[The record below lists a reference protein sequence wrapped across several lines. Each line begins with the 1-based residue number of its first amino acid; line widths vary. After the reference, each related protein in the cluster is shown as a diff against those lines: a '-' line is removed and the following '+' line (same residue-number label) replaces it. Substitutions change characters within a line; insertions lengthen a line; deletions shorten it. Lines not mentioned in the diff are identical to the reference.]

1 MYRSLK
7 SLDSKNKYFK
17 DLAVFPGFNIL
28 DKPVNIKDNLNINNH
43 VVLGP
48 DKVIDEKIY
57 INFIGVV
64 NKNHDKTTRKS
75 AKPEQKQK
83 KQTKKAKPKPKP
95 NKEKKPEKKKKK
107 VDKN

>member
-7 SLDSKNKYFK
+7 SLDSKNKNLK
-17 DLAVFPGFNIL
+17 DLAMFPGFNIL

-48 DKVIDEKIY
+48 DKVIDENIY
-57 INFIGVV
+57 INFVGVV

-75 AKPEQKQK
+75 AKPEQKPK
-83 KQTKKAKPKPKP
+83 KQTKKAKPKPNREKKP
-95 NKEKKPEKKKKK
+95 DKEKKKRK
-107 VDKN
+107 